1 MEPENIEPENIETNQ
16 STFKDLID
24 QEKEERFTKP
34 WSKLDKGTK
43 LNRIH
48 LFIKKQKIENFL
60 DDPQEK
66 QLKIL
71 LLNLFET
78 SRLNKISDI
87 DYSTELKEIISI
99 KNLIFNEETKE
110 YSYNNLVKN
119 KKTDSKSKSNIDRH
133 FNRSKKN
140 N

>member
-133 FNRSKKN
+133 FN
-140 N
+140 